1 LTDYQEEEL
10 DQVEELDNI
19 TDNRSNLT
27 LMSTLR
33 RPRAETMPTQS
44 TSFPYN
50 TATDHLS
57 IDPTRPPPQQS
68 CSFFDKHW
76 LGESL
81 QSPTTPTTDQL
92 LKGDDNNTI
101 ASTFASLGLDEHHA
115 SPTISAPSIMQQHQ
129 QQHQQQQQIHTSHS
143 YSSLQSL
150 SKHQQQEWDAM
161 TYYRGE
167 DLRSS
172 VANLRYQQQQQQNR
186 PRAMSAVDQAVE
198 DTNSHLPQRSIWYSD
213 LNNNKQ
219 SFNQRPFLRSSNS
232 SADLLEMIAR
242 QRKATATAANSPSG
256 SHVAIHSEDMQ
267 SIDGLGT
274 GWTGVSYYLTSF
286 LIVLII
292 AYRILLQREEVY
304 LHLMN
309 TPIVV

>member
-1 LTDYQEEEL
+1 MRFTRHLSYHQKAEEEEEER
-10 DQVEELDNI
+10 DQVEELDDI
-19 TDNRSNLT
+19 TDNRSNLI
-27 LMSTLR
+27 LISTLR

-50 TATDHLS
+50 TDHLS
-57 IDPTRPPPQQS
+57 IDPLSQQQQQS

-101 ASTFASLGLDEHHA
+101 ASTFASLGLDEHHTS
-115 SPTISAPSIMQQHQ
+115 SPTITTPSGIQQQQ
-129 QQHQQQQQIHTSHS
+129 QQHQHQIHTSHS
-143 YSSLQSL
+143 YSSLQNL
-150 SKHQQQEWDAM
+150 SKQQQEWDHAM

-172 VANLRYQQQQQQNR
+172 VANFRYQQQNR
-186 PRAMSAVDQAVE
+186 PRAMSAVDQAVD
-198 DTNSHLPQRSIWYSD
+198 DTSPHLPQRSIWYSD
-213 LNNNKQ
+213 LNSNNKQ

-256 SHVAIHSEDMQ
+256 SHVAINTEDMQ
-267 SIDGLGT
+267 SIDGLNTSG
-274 GWTGVSYYLTSF
+274 GAWTGVSSNF
-286 LIVLII
+286 SII
-292 AYRILLQREEVY
+292 RMI
-304 LHLMN
+304 
-309 TPIVV
+309 PFS